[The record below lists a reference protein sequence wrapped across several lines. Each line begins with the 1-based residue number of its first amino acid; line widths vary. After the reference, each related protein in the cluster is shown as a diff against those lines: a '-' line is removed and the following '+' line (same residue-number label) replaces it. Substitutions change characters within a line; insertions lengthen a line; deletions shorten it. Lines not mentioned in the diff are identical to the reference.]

1 LTVEGFAS
9 SDEVMI
15 QARPIALIL
24 VIATTSLAF
33 ADTMSFE
40 SAAAMLGESC
50 GKDIDANCFGVNF
63 DAPHLR
69 ECLARNQ
76 DTVSPQ
82 CRADYVRAFDA
93 IQKRV
98 VARAAVAKIC
108 ERDKHKFCA
117 DAQNGIGD
125 LLGCLSKVPRGV
137 SANCNKALGE
147 AGYR

>member
-1 LTVEGFAS
+1 MMA
-9 SDEVMI
+9 MI

-24 VIATTSLAF
+24 VMATTSPAF
-33 ADTMSFE
+33 AETMSFE
-40 SAAAMLGESC
+40 SAAAMVGESC
-50 GKDIDANCFGVNF
+50 AKDIDANCFGVNF
-63 DAPHLR
+63 DAPRLK

-76 DTVSPQ
+76 DSVSPQ

-98 VARAAVAKIC
+98 AARAAVAKVC
-108 ERDKHKFCA
+108 QRDKQKFCA
-117 DAQNGIGD
+117 DVPNGIGD

-137 SANCNKALGE
+137 SANCNKAVGE